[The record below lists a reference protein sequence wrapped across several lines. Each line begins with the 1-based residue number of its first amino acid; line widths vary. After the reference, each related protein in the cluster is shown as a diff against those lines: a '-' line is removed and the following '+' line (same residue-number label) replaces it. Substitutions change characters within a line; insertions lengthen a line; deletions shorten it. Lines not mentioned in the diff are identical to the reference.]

1 MSSVLPDTGADCHTA
16 APADNITPAGMTPTV
31 RAIRDLLSE
40 AGEAR
45 RRGDSAVAD
54 ALERDAAL
62 VLRAA
67 IQDARAEARY
77 A

>member
-1 MSSVLPDTGADCHTA
+1 MGLAPSVPPDT
-16 APADNITPAGMTPTV
+16 DNLTPAGMTPTV
-31 RAIRDLLSE
+31 SAIRDLLSA

-45 RRGDSAVAD
+45 RRGDRAVAD
-54 ALERDAAL
+54 MLEQDAAL

-67 IQDARAEARY
+67 IQDAKAEARNY

>member
-1 MSSVLPDTGADCHTA
+1 MTYAASVPPDLQQ
-16 APADNITPAGMTPTV
+16 NSITPAGMTPTV
-31 RAIRDLLSE
+31 RAVRDLLSA

-45 RRGDSAVAD
+45 RRGDRAVAD
-54 ALERDAAL
+54 MLEQDAAL

-67 IQDARAEARY
+67 LQDAKAEARND

>member
-1 MSSVLPDTGADCHTA
+1 MCRAASVPPGSE
-16 APADNITPAGMTPTV
+16 NITPAGMTPTV
-31 RAIRDLLSE
+31 SAIRDLLSA

-45 RRGDSAVAD
+45 RRGDRAVAD
-54 ALERDAAL
+54 MLEQDAAL

-67 IQDARAEARY
+67 IHDARAEARGY